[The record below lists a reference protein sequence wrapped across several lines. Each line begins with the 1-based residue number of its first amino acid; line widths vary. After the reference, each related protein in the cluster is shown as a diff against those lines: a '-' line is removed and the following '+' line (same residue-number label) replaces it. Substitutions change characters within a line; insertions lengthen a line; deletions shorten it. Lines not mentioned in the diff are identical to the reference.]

1 MQPIKETNP
10 LKIVINAGITI
21 HQKVV
26 APAQGD
32 VCNFTPSCS
41 RFSKKAINKYGVI
54 CGSLMAADRLMRCNP
69 WAVDHL
75 NTYYPDIRD
84 GRIYDPVENNYIFG
98 KIKKRDTTL
107 PSGVKSLH

>member
-1 MQPIKETNP
+1 MQPIRETNP

-21 HQKVV
+21 HQKDV

-41 RFSKKAINKYGVI
+41 SFRKKAISNYGVI
-54 CGSLMAADRLMRCNP
+54 WGSLMAADRLMRCNR

-75 NTYYPDIRD
+75 NTYYPDIKK
-84 GRIYDPVENNYIFG
+84 GKIFDPIENNFIFER
-98 KIKKRDTTL
+98 IKKRDTTFPEEGSDL
-107 PSGVKSLH
+107 